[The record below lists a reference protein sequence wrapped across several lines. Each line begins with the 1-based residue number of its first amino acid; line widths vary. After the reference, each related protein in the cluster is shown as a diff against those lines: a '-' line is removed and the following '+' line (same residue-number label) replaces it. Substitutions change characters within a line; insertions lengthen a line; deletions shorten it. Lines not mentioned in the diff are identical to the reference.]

1 VNCVPPL
8 GGEIAVRVL
17 FPSSHFIPPTMKVDG
32 SILNVSLV
40 REYSPEY
47 AVVEP
52 EPKMVET
59 P

>member
-1 VNCVPPL
+1 MCIPRL
-8 GGEIAVRVL
+8 GGEIAVKEL
-17 FPSSHFIPPTMKVDG
+17 FPSSHIIPPTIKVEG